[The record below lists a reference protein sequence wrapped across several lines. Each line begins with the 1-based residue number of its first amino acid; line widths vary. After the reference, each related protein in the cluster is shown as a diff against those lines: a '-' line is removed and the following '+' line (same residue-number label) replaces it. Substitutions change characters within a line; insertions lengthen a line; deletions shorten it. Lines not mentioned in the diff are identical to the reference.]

1 MILSFMIVSMNNHNI
16 VKGYKGIM
24 DLDLST
30 TDPKYWKDMVAQH
43 TEDINEYIADQS
55 NRPIHLRYEN
65 TICRAEKIL
74 NADRA
79 AIAQIAK
86 DNWDANTRRHQLREE
101 IDKHAKT
108 QPNGITN
115 TNSAT

>member
-1 MILSFMIVSMNNHNI
+1 MILSFMIVSMNSHNI

-24 DLDLST
+24 ELDLST
-30 TDPKYWKDMVAQH
+30 TDPKYWKEMVAQH
-43 TEDINEYIADQS
+43 TEDINEYMADQS
-55 NRPIHLRYEN
+55 NRPVHLRYEN

-74 NADRA
+74 NDDRE

-86 DNWDANTRRHQLREE
+86 DNWDTNTRRHQLREE
-101 IDKHAKT
+101 MDKRMKARY
-108 QPNGITN
+108 NGLTN